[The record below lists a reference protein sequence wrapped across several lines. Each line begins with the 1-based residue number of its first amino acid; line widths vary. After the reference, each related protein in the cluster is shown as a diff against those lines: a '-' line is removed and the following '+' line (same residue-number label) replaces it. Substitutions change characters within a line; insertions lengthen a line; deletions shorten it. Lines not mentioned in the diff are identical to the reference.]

1 MTDKEFDEGLE
12 AIMGERFKDDTK
24 PVEKPVAK
32 PTPKKKSNPVTK
44 PHAMDIRVESQ
55 WQPEKPAPDMMAKLK
70 RVVKDVFVFA
80 AISILLFWWKQ
91 TGRLE
96 ETTAWY
102 ALIVSMGMVFFSIGK
117 HCKGGGK

>member
-24 PVEKPVAK
+24 PVAK
-32 PTPKKKSNPVTK
+32 PTPKKKSNPVKK
-44 PHAMDIRVESQ
+44 PRAMDIPVEAQ
-55 WQPEKPAPDMMAKLK
+55 WQPEKPAPDMMEKLK
-70 RVVKDVFVFA
+70 MVVKDVFVFA

-117 HCKGGGK
+117 HCRGDK

>member
-12 AIMGERFKDDTK
+12 AIMGDRFHDDTK
-24 PVEKPVAK
+24 PAEKPVAK
-32 PTPKKKSNPVTK
+32 PAPKKKSKPVTK
-44 PHAMDIRVESQ
+44 PHAMDIPVEAQ
-55 WQPEKPAPDMMAKLK
+55 WQPEKPAPDFMAKLK
-70 RVVKDVFVFA
+70 MVVKDVFIYA
-80 AISILLFWWKQ
+80 AISLILFYWKQ

-102 ALIVSMGMVFFSIGK
+102 ALIVGCGMVFFSIGK